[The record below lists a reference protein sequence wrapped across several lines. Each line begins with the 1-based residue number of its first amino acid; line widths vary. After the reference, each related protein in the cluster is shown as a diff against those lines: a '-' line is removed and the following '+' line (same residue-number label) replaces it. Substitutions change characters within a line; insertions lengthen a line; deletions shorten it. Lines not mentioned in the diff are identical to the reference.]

1 MTSEGAREGNARSG
15 KPRRLTKRAFS
26 GLFWTFS
33 GTGVQV
39 VIGLLVLMALGRLI
53 TPADFGLMGA
63 AAVVIAF
70 SQIVSQVGVG
80 PALIQRRDLEPAHLQ
95 VAFTISTVL
104 GILMGLGVW
113 FGAPAL
119 AAFYRIPAVEPVLR
133 GVSLLFPLEGLNT
146 VAKALLARQL
156 RFRVFIALDVG
167 SYIVG
172 YACVG
177 VLLAWLGYGV
187 WALVIANLAQAVLRT
202 AAMYRAARHP
212 LRPSFN
218 VRASR
223 DVLSFGLGHSLAQFG
238 HFLSQ
243 QGDNFVV
250 GRWLGPTALGIYGR
264 AYTFMVM
271 PATAFGKIV
280 NRVLFP
286 VMAHIQDDRD
296 RLAVAYERALAVVA
310 LVSLPLST
318 FLLVLAPEFIPVIL
332 GPGWTEVVL
341 PFQLFTFSLLFRMSS
356 KISDTLTKAAGAVY
370 GRALR
375 QGVFAVLVVV
385 GALIG
390 QRWGVGGVAVA
401 VSIAMGINFM
411 SMANLSRTVT
421 GLPWSRFARAHVP
434 GALLAVLIGG
444 TVAVVVQGTRAAH
457 FSSLMTLIVAAVA
470 ATGVSLVALRL
481 RPKLFLGAHG
491 NWAFRRAGEFLRRD
505 SKRAP
510 RDPASATEGLAAV
523 AKGQPE

>member
-1 MTSEGAREGNARSG
+1 LTSHGDPGARSG
-15 KPRRLTKRAFS
+15 APRPLTKRAFS

-33 GTGVQV
+33 GTGVQGGV
-39 VIGLLVLMALGRLI
+39 HLLVLMALGRLI

-80 PALIQRRDLEPAHLQ
+80 PAIIQRRDLEPAHIK
-95 VAFTISTVL
+95 VAFTLSTVL
-104 GILMGLGVW
+104 GLLLGLGVW
-113 FGAPAL
+113 FGARDI
-119 AAFYRIPAVEPVLR
+119 AAFYRIPTLEPVLR
-133 GVSLLFPLEGLNT
+133 GVALLFPMEGLNT
-146 VAKALLARQL
+146 VSKSLLAREL
-156 RFRVFIALDVG
+156 RFRQFVALDVG
-167 SYIVG
+167 SYLVG

-187 WALVIANLAQAVLRT
+187 WALVGANLAQAVLRT

-212 LRPSFN
+212 LRLSFDL
-218 VRASR
+218 RATR
-223 DVLSFGLGHSLAQFG
+223 DVLGFGVGHSLAQFG

-286 VMAHIQDDRD
+286 VMAHIQDEKG
-296 RLAVAYERALAVVA
+296 RLAAAYERALAVVA
-310 LVSLPLST
+310 LVSLPIAS
-318 FLLVLAPEFIPVIL
+318 FLLVVAPEFVPILL
-332 GPGWTEVVL
+332 GPGWTEVVV

-356 KISDTLTKAAGAVY
+356 KISDTLTKAAGVVY
-370 GRALR
+370 ARAIR

-385 GALIG
+385 GAIIG

-411 SMANLSRTVT
+411 SMANLSRIVT
-421 GLPWSRFARAHVP
+421 GLSWSRFARAHAP
-434 GALLAVLIGG
+434 GALLAALIGG
-444 TVAVVVQGTRAAH
+444 VAAAVVQPARAAH
-457 FSSLMTLIVAAVA
+457 LGNVPTLIAAALAAAAV
-470 ATGVSLVALRL
+470 TLLALWL
-481 RPKLFLGAHG
+481 GPNLFLGPHG
-491 NWAFRRAGEFLRRD
+491 AWA
-505 SKRAP
+505 SKRAVEYL
-510 RDPASATEGLAAV
+510 RQGSSRFTQRRAANADSLVVGEADP
-523 AKGQPE
+523 K

>member
-1 MTSEGAREGNARSG
+1 MTSEGGRGHG
-15 KPRRLTKRAFS
+15 KRAAAPGRLSRRAFG

-39 VIGLLVLMALGRLI
+39 SVHLLVLMALGRLI
-53 TPADFGLMGA
+53 TPTDFGLMGA

-80 PALIQRRDLEPAHLQ
+80 PAIIQRRDLEPAHIR
-95 VAFTISTVL
+95 VAFTISSAL
-104 GILMGLGVW
+104 GILLGIGVW
-113 FGAPAL
+113 FGAPVL
-119 AAFYRIPAVEPVLR
+119 AGLYRMPEVEPVLR
-133 GVSLLFPLEGLNT
+133 GVALLFPLEGMNT
-146 VAKALLARQL
+146 VAKSLLSRQL
-156 RFRVFIALDVG
+156 RFRLFVALDVG
-167 SYIVG
+167 SYLLG

-187 WALVIANLAQAVLRT
+187 WALVMANLVQAVLRT
-202 AAMYRAARHP
+202 AMMYVAARHP
-212 LRPSFN
+212 IRPSLN
-218 VRASR
+218 LQASR
-223 DVLSFGLGHSLAQFG
+223 DVLGFGLGHSLAQFG

-286 VMAHIQDDRD
+286 VMAHIQDERE
-296 RLAVAYERALAVVA
+296 RLSAAYERGLAIVA
-310 LVSLPLST
+310 LVSLPISS

-332 GPGWTEVVL
+332 GPGWTEVIL

-370 GRALR
+370 ARAFR
-375 QGVFAVLVVV
+375 QGVFAVLVLL
-385 GALIG
+385 GALVG

-401 VSIAMGINFM
+401 VSIAMGINFV
-411 SMANLSRTVT
+411 SMAQLSRKVT
-421 GLPWSRFARAHVP
+421 GLSWSSFARAHVP
-434 GALLAVLIGG
+434 GVLLATLIGG
-444 TVAVVVQGTRAAH
+444 VA
-457 FSSLMTLIVAAVA
+457 AAVA
-470 ATGVSLVALRL
+470 QAARTAQLGNLPTLIAAALAAAAVTLGALRL
-481 RPKLFLGAHG
+481 QSNLFLGPHG
-491 NWAFRRAGEFLRRD
+491 TWASKQVGELLQRGSRRVGRRRSANAD
-505 SKRAP
+505 SL
-510 RDPASATEGLAAV
+510 ASAGKA
-523 AKGQPE
+523 QPK